1 MKLQRHREEQT
12 RHCEREKQQNQSIYV
27 ILLQFSLHMQDSA
40 RERETTTLLSFI
52 ACRCAHAPRHP
63 QQQHQLACTQIKA
76 KTNEQHQAITSR
88 AETREKES
96 RMDMWV
102 FLSLSLFSAVH
113 YTTAVHRPAGNS
125 STQTELYN
133 ESHHSKTQQPRGRR
147 LKTECNIYTQ
157 PLVFCC
163 CSIHTGVC
171 AWRHI
176 SKAAGHGFKNV

>member
-102 FLSLSLFSAVH
+102 LSLSLSLVQCIIQRPYIVQQA
-113 YTTAVHRPAGNS
+113 TAA
-125 STQTELYN
+125 L
-133 ESHHSKTQQPRGRR
+133 RR
-147 LKTECNIYTQ
+147 NCIMN
-157 PLVFCC
+157 
-163 CSIHTGVC
+163 
-171 AWRHI
+171 HI
-176 SKAAGHGFKNV
+176 IQKRNNRAAAG